1 MTILPSRRHMTAKLI
16 QTEAV
21 RLAVRDGLGNI
32 TTEEIAHAA
41 GVSART
47 FFNYYPYKEA
57 ALLGPNLDYP
67 PGVVEAFIKGTD
79 TLIADLGRM
88 TCAHLGRLECDRNLL
103 KDVILLSEDDP
114 KLRAL
119 RNNMVLSRHSQMTLM
134 LRSRLPDESQP
145 VLNILAAA
153 IISAINTA
161 LQDWA
166 LSSEGDLASAIRKY
180 LGLIAPATGLLN
192 QS

>member
-1 MTILPSRRHMTAKLI
+1 MTAQNTRRHQTAKLI
-16 QTEAV
+16 QAKAV
-21 RLAVRDGLGNI
+21 RLAVRDGLHNI

-57 ALLGPNLDYP
+57 ALLGPQIEYP
-67 PGVVEAFIKGTD
+67 AGAVDGFVKGTG
-79 TLIADLGRM
+79 TLIDDLSRLISG
-88 TCAHLGRLECDRNLL
+88 HLSRLECERQLL
-103 KDVILLSEDDP
+103 GDVIRLSEDDP

-119 RNNMVLSRHSQMTLM
+119 RNNMVLSRHGQMTMM
-134 LRSRLPDESQP
+134 LRSRLPDEAQP
-145 VLNILAAA
+145 VLDILAAA

-166 LSSEGDLASAIRKY
+166 LSTEGKLAETIERY
-180 LGLIAPATGLLN
+180 LHLIAPSAGLLTRA
-192 QS
+192 